1 MALRKRGKNGCW
13 HAYFR
18 TVTALPDGR
27 LKYATTT
34 VNLGTSDLV
43 TARAMEAQLMAKNKA
58 ARLHQRATAVMTRL
72 EIAAGERVPTPE
84 EKQLPSRTHRRK
96 RLKLKDWY
104 EAITKYREISKDGQN
119 IFNRF
124 VDRCTCTYFDEVTSE
139 IALTYLQTHYG
150 APGKGKSFN
159 NNKTTLNTIFR
170 FLLIDAGMSESPFA
184 RIPNRKHTAEHQRPF
199 TEEEFARIYTA
210 AQEPWKT
217 ASLIA
222 WHTGLREESVF
233 KLRWSDI
240 EGDVL
245 TILPGKTARFGRA
258 VRIPIH
264 PQLQAHLSTLP
275 RENDY
280 VLGCFSYNRRS
291 GAFSTAF
298 GKLLD
303 SLDIRSTPGEIVN
316 FNCFRDS
323 FVTRCDAA
331 GIPRHAVRGVV
342 GHVSDDTTDLYSHD
356 LQTARLIQHLPP
368 AKLEKPD

>member
-1 MALRKRGKNGCW
+1 MALRKRGKTGCW

-72 EIAAGERVPTPE
+72 EIAAGDRIPTPDE
-84 EKQLPSRTHRRK
+84 MQIPARTHRKK

-104 EAITKYREISKDGQN
+104 NAITKYRDISYDIRKK
-119 IFNRF
+119 FERF
-124 VDRCTCTYFDEVTSE
+124 IKKSPYIYFDEVTPE
-139 IALTYLQTHYG
+139 AALTYLQTYYG
-150 APGKGKSFN
+150 GEGQGKSFN
-159 NNKTTLNTIFR
+159 NTRTALNTVFR
-170 FLLIDAGMSESPFA
+170 FLLIDAGMPESPFS
-184 RIPNRKHTAEHQRPF
+184 RIPYRKHTSAHQRPF
-199 TEEEFARIYTA
+199 TDEEFTRIYSA
-210 AQEPWKT
+210 AEEPWKT
-217 ASLIA
+217 ACLIA

-264 PQLQAHLSTLP
+264 PQLMECLSALP
-275 RENDY
+275 HKTGL
-280 VLGCFSYNRRS
+280 VLGRFSRES
-291 GAFSTAF
+291 KAFHSAF
-298 GKLLD
+298 RQILD
-303 SLDIRSTPGEIVN
+303 RAGISAKPGEVLN
-316 FNCFRDS
+316 FNCLRNS
-323 FVTRCDAA
+323 FVTRCDEA
-331 GIPRHAVRGVV
+331 GIPRHAIRGVV

-356 LQTARLIQHLPP
+356 LKTARLVQSLSP
-368 AKLEKPD
+368 AHIDKN